1 MTTSTLRRSLATLT
15 AIVATGGLLAACGSS
30 DEEAPKASGKGELA
44 DVCPSNIVI
53 QTDWEP
59 EAEHGG
65 VYQLVGDG
73 YTVDTDK
80 KSVTGPL
87 LDKGKDTGVT
97 VEVRIG
103 GASVGYASVSQLMN
117 DDTDI
122 MLGFSR
128 VGDSIVTQKTIPV
141 TAVLATM
148 EKSPY
153 SIYWDAGTYPDVNT
167 IADLKKHPD
176 ATIMIG
182 NEAEVWV
189 PYFEKQGIIDAKQ
202 LDRSAQDKPAAFV
215 GADGKNAEI
224 GFITAEP
231 NLYSNGVWGK
241 YDIKGQT
248 LADAGFPEYFQS
260 LVVRSEDV
268 KAKAAC
274 LKKLVPII
282 QQAQLDYR
290 NDPAKTNKLIIELVE
305 KYQNAW
311 QYDMDSANYAHD
323 TGVKL
328 GILADSKDGVTGKF
342 DMDRVQKILDIVSA
356 NPDVDATGVTA
367 DKLATNEFIDDSIGG

>member
-1 MTTSTLRRSLATLT
+1 MTTPRLRRSL
-15 AIVATGGLLAACGSS
+15 IVATALVAASGVLAACGSD
-30 DEEAPKASGKGELA
+30 DEDTPKATGSGELA
-44 DVCPSNIVI
+44 GICPDNVVI

-65 VYQLVGDG
+65 IYQLVGDG

-80 KSVTGPL
+80 KAVTGPL
-87 LDKGKDTGVT
+87 LDKGVDTGVT

-117 DDTDI
+117 DDPNI
-122 MLGFSR
+122 LMGFSR
-128 VGDSIVTQKTIPV
+128 VGDSIATEKTIPV

-153 SIYWDAGTYPDVNT
+153 AIYWDADTYPDVST

-189 PYFEKQGIIDAKQ
+189 PYFEDQGILDDKQ

-215 GADGKNAEI
+215 GANGKNAEI

-241 YDIKGQT
+241 YNIKSQT

-260 LVVRSEDV
+260 LAVKSADV
-268 KAKAAC
+268 TDKADC

-282 QQAQLDYR
+282 QQAQVDYR
-290 NDPAKTNKLIIELVE
+290 NDPTKTNALIVELVE
-305 KYQNAW
+305 KYQDSW
-311 QYDMDSANYAHD
+311 QYGDADAKYAHD
-323 TGVKL
+323 TGVSL
-328 GILADSKDGVTGKF
+328 GILADSADGVAGKF
-342 DMDRVQKILDIVSA
+342 DMDRVQKILDIVSK
-356 NPDVDATGVTA
+356 NPDVDASGVIA
-367 DKLATNEFIDDSIGG
+367 DQLATNEFIDDSIG